1 MRVARADI
9 ESRATGIPSLKF
21 EDQQMTS
28 YGGLVVFA
36 QLFQRLQLFDRLGRC
51 CAHLD
56 GERFYKYGVVLRCLV
71 VHILLGCRKLR
82 EADFYRDDPLVQRV
96 VGLKQLPS
104 VPTVS
109 RMLGEFDAQ
118 SVEAQ
123 QQLNRELIIQ
133 RLEREQLATL
143 TLDFDGSVQSTKRHA
158 EGTAVGFNKAHKGAR
173 SYYPL
178 FCTVAQTGQVFDQL
192 HRSGNVH
199 DSNGAVEF
207 VTACVQRMRTQFPG
221 ARLEA
226 RLDSAFFSETL
237 LAQLETLDMEY
248 TVSVPFERFSEL
260 KQMIHERSWWW
271 RVPGGEGQRGFFES
285 RWKPQCW
292 PGRRRFIFI
301 RQAVAEQRKE
311 PLQLDLFEPVERN
324 YDYKVIVSN
333 KRGRAGKVARFHEGR
348 GYQEKI
354 LGELKSQAQ
363 MDYIPCRRRVANQV
377 YLLCTMLA
385 HNLGRELQMQVDE
398 PVRGTTEQ
406 RTARWLF
413 AELDTLRRTFIQRA
427 GRLTRPQGKLTLTLP
442 NIPSLQEAVL
452 RFLPANL

>member
-1 MRVARADI
+1 
-9 ESRATGIPSLKF
+9 
-21 EDQQMTS
+21 MTS
-28 YGGLVVFA
+28 YGGLVVFQ
-36 QLFQRLQLFDRLGRC
+36 QLFQRLRLFERLDQC

-56 GERFYKYGVVLRCLV
+56 GERFYRYGMILRCLV
-71 VHILLGCRKLR
+71 VHLLLGCRQLR
-82 EADFYRDDPLVQRV
+82 ESDFYRDDPLVQRV

-109 RMLGEFDAQ
+109 RMLREFDAR
-118 SVEAQ
+118 SVAAQ
-123 QQLNRELIIQ
+123 HELNRALIIQ
-133 RLEREQLATL
+133 RLEVEQPATI

-158 EGTAVGFNKAHKGAR
+158 EGTAVGFNKVHKGAR

-178 FCTVAQTGQVFDQL
+178 FCTVAQTGQVFDEL

-207 VTACVQRMRTQFPG
+207 VTACVGRMREQFPG
-221 ARLEA
+221 ARIEA
-226 RLDSAFFSETL
+226 RLDSAFFSEEL
-237 LAQLETLDMEY
+237 LRQLETLNVEY

-260 KQMIHERSWWW
+260 KQMIQERSWWW
-271 RVPGGEGQRGFFES
+271 RVPGSEGKRGFFET

-292 PGRRRFIFI
+292 PARRRFLFI
-301 RQAVAEQRKE
+301 RQEVPEQRKE
-311 PLQLDLFEPVERN
+311 PLQLDLFEPVEYN
-324 YDYKVIVSN
+324 YEYKAIVSN

-354 LGELKSQAQ
+354 LGELKSQTQ
-363 MDYIPCRRRVANQV
+363 MDYIPCRKRVANQV

-385 HNLGRELQMQVDE
+385 HNLGRELQMQAVK

-406 RTARWLF
+406 RTARWIF
-413 AELDTLRRTFIQRA
+413 AELDTLRRTILQRA

-442 NIPSLQEAVL
+442 DIPSLQEAIR